1 VFLHNFLLATPF
13 SRDVKQLPFT
23 KDLRIF
29 KKTLVEKSR
38 TPIQTPVMKDMD
50 IWHVEYLQ
58 IIQHFV
64 IQYWNDYGR
73 LPNSLKAAL
82 EDALRKLHA
91 NPTPQ
96 QVALFQIPREPGTGV
111 SYEYKITGN
120 DSFELSANIE
130 QNLRAMHRM
139 GVSSGWKRRALH
151 LCFSC
156 AIVQD

>member
-1 VFLHNFLLATPF
+1 
-13 SRDVKQLPFT
+13 
-23 KDLRIF
+23 
-29 KKTLVEKSR
+29 
-38 TPIQTPVMKDMD
+38 MKDMD

-73 LPNSLKAAL
+73 LPNSLRAAL

-120 DSFELSANIE
+120 DSFELSANVE
-130 QNLRAMHRM
+130 QNLRAMHMM
-139 GVSSGWKRRALH
+139 GGSPGWKRRAVH

-156 AIVQD
+156 AIDQG